1 LLPSSQILSRLS
13 TTYSS
18 DVRRR
23 QEGGAVVARVQC
35 RSSHLMGDW
44 HDEIVLW
51 FITRHVKYIYVDFI
65 VDVLNSGITT
75 VSNIV
80 QIIVNVLTCLNNYIL

>member
-1 LLPSSQILSRLS
+1 
-13 TTYSS
+13 
-18 DVRRR
+18 
-23 QEGGAVVARVQC
+23 
-35 RSSHLMGDW
+35 MGDW